1 MIGCAMDW
9 ETTGLV
15 LHPDTKIEKQPHG
28 IEFAAVLFDDTGAI
42 LEEYEAIVDPG
53 VEIEEVI
60 TKITGLTN
68 EDLRGK
74 PHVATILPDIARLFG
89 KADVLIAHNLP
100 FDMAITEM
108 EFQRLKGFAGPDLV
122 WPKHHLCTA
131 QSWQEQWGK
140 RPKLLELYE
149 YVTGTPL
156 AQTHRALDDVR
167 ALVEICIKTNALKDF
182 EGL

>member
-53 VEIEEVI
+53 VEIEDEI

-74 PHVATILPDIARLFG
+74 PHVSTIVPHIARLFA

-100 FDMAITEM
+100 FDIAILEL
-108 EFQRLKGFAGPDLV
+108 ELRRIQGGVV
-122 WPKHHLCTA
+122 WPKHNLCTA

>member
-15 LHPDTKIEKQPHG
+15 LHPDTKLDKQPRG
-28 IEFAAVLFDDTGAI
+28 IEFAAVLFDDAGTI
-42 LEEYEAIVDPG
+42 LEEFEAVVDPG
-53 VEIEEVI
+53 VEIEEII

-74 PHVATILPDIARLFG
+74 PRVATIIPDIARLFS

-100 FDMAITEM
+100 FDVAILEL
-108 EFQRLKGFAGPDLV
+108 ELQRLKGSVV
-122 WPKHHLCTA
+122 WPKHNLCTA

-149 YVTGTPL
+149 YVLGKPL
-156 AQTHRALDDVR
+156 EQTHRALDDVR
-167 ALVEICIKTNALKDF
+167 ALVEICIKTDALKDF